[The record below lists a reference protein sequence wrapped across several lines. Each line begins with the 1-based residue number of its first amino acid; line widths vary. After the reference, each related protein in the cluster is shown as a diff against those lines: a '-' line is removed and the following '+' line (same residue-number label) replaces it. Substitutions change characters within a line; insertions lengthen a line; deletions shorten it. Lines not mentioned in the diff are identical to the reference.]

1 MNERNKV
8 YDIIKPFHRLNPL
21 PLDRSSLFTNFD
33 DAEQY
38 AETDKSAYLGQVV
51 SVVDAVERV
60 VTVYK
65 IIYSG
70 DTSTKTL
77 SRVDD
82 MSFQKILELREYL
95 ETVIETKIAEIES
108 GMTEMEERIND
119 VIMSGLTDQGERI
132 SALEDR
138 VTVDEGRIQDNKD
151 AIDTLSAHVD
161 TEVERLDGRID
172 EIIISVEENDPLVT
186 KHATIDGEDI
196 FGKRMSDVFVGVA
209 NDLSGHT
216 QGISALNEGLSGLTE
231 EVDELKDRMDALPSN
246 TYSKTEIDNKFS
258 EVYTKEELDA
268 QLEEVNRVVA
278 EALNDLNARV
288 LKNASDISEISAIT
302 ETVLT
307 KIAEIEETI
316 EHIQPGVDPAT
327 REELEQIQQA
337 LSALTDDVNYNTD
350 NISGLTEE
358 LDAVKDELNDVSDDL
373 DALKQIVDGIAN
385 KIGSEDAF
393 SGTTIEEE
401 IENLKELIAQ
411 GGGGTLKHILVNSE
425 EIVDGD
431 TATLVI
437 EGDGDIFV
445 EKAGDTVTIGIHG
458 ISNNAVI
465 LD

>member
-51 SVVDAVERV
+51 SVVDSVERV

-65 IIYSG
+65 VIYSG
-70 DTSTKTL
+70 DTDTKML

-132 SALEDR
+132 TALEDR
-138 VTVDEGRIQDNKD
+138 VTVDEGKIRGNEN
-151 AIDTLSAHVD
+151 AISDLSDRVD

-172 EIIISVEENDPLVT
+172 EIVISVQENDPLVT
-186 KHATIDGEDI
+186 THATIDEEDI
-196 FGKRMSDVFVGVA
+196 FGKRMSEVFVDVA
-209 NDLSGHT
+209 DELSGHT
-216 QGISALNEGLSGLTE
+216 QDISGLTD
-231 EVDELKDRMDALPSN
+231 EVNDLKDRMDALPSN
-246 TYSKTEIDNKFS
+246 TYSKTEIDNKFN

-288 LKNASDISEISAIT
+288 LKNANDISEISAIT

-337 LSALTDDVNYNTD
+337 LSALTEDVNYNTD

-358 LDAVKDELNDVSDDL
+358 LDAVKNELNDVSDDL
-373 DALKQIVDGIAN
+373 DALRQIVDGIAN
-385 KIGSEDAF
+385 KIGSDDAF

-401 IENLKELIAQ
+401 IENLKDLITH
-411 GGGGTLKHILVNSE
+411 GGGGTLKHILVNNE
-425 EIVDGD
+425 EIVNGD

-458 ISNNAVI
+458 ISNNAI
-465 LD
+465 TLD